1 MVDDIWYNDISKLFQ
16 IENLTNFFPNEDM
29 SLEEKLNSALRFTIY
44 FSILIFLIKKTFHV
58 FYMVVIVAGITYI
71 VYNMKTKENFFND
84 EEEEHVKKNKKNTKC
99 TVPVK
104 TNPFMNVLLND
115 YVHNAERSQACDL
128 SDEKVEDKVKVYFE
142 NNLYTNIDDVYNR
155 NSSYRQFYTTPNT
168 TIPNDQEG
176 FAKWLYYSEDKTC
189 KEGNTQKCYR

>member
-16 IENLTNFFPNEDM
+16 IENLTNFLPNEDM

-71 VYNMKTKENFFND
+71 VYNIKTKEIFFN
-84 EEEEHVKKNKKNTKC
+84 EEEVYIKKNKKNTKC

-115 YVHNAERSQACDL
+115 YVYNAERSQACDL
-128 SDEKVEDKVKVYFE
+128 SNENVEDKVKVYFE

-168 TIPNDQEG
+168 TIPNDQDG